1 MMLTIVRG
9 VALLSTFVPL
19 IAAGAHVYEWPN
31 KLALDGPLWLAIQ
44 QNLYRGWGPVLGP
57 FEVVAAA
64 ATWLLL
70 HMVRARRSLMV
81 PTFIAA
87 LALSAMIAVFFLFN
101 APVNAAVAAWTAQ
114 SLPADWPTYRRQW
127 EAGHALAFLCALVAF
142 CLLLRTAF
150 TDGRSSGVGSGST

>member
-1 MMLTIVRG
+1 MVLTIVRG
-9 VALLSTFVPL
+9 VALLATFVPL

-31 KLALDGPLWLAIQ
+31 KLVLDGPLWLAIQ
-44 QNLYRGWGPVLGP
+44 QNLYRGWGPVVGP
-57 FEVVAAA
+57 FEVVAAG

-70 HMVRARRSLMV
+70 CMVRARRSVMV

-101 APVNAAVAAWTAQ
+101 APVNAAVAAWTAE
-114 SLPADWPTYRRQW
+114 SLPPDWPAYRRQW

-150 TDGRSSGVGSGST
+150 VDARSAQP